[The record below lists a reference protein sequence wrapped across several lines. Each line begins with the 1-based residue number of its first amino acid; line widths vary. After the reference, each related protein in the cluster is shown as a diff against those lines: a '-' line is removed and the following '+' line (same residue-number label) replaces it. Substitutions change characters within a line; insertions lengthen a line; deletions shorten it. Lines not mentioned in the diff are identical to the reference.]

1 MSRAGATHGETSPHC
16 CPVGVPATGRPVVGD
31 SADAEFVAVGILQ
44 GSGDLARER
53 RCQDVDARTANR
65 GRSRPR
71 LVLSAQCP
79 ALMTKE
85 RRMMQGT
92 TRVSNRY
99 RLLSHAF
106 AEKVDAVP
114 EDAWTNPSPCPGWT
128 AEDVLR
134 HVNDTSQGFLELAGI
149 ASPVSH
155 GGRSMIGQWTE
166 LRDQIIVAL
175 ETPAAAIS
183 PVSMGG
189 GEQTFETVTDR
200 YLCPDLLIHGWDIA
214 RACGM
219 DEDFDPELVSVMLIQ
234 IEEMAPTR
242 RRMGAFGDEVPVP
255 DDADQLTRL
264 LALAGRQI

>member
-1 MSRAGATHGETSPHC
+1 
-16 CPVGVPATGRPVVGD
+16 
-31 SADAEFVAVGILQ
+31 
-44 GSGDLARER
+44 
-53 RCQDVDARTANR
+53 
-65 GRSRPR
+65 
-71 LVLSAQCP
+71 
-79 ALMTKE
+79 MTKE

-234 IEEMAPTR
+234 IEEMAPTG